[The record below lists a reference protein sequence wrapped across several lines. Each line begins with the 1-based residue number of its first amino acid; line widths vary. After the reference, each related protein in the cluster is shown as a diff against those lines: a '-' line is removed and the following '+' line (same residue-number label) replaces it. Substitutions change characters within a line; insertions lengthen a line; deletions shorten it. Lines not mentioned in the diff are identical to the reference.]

1 MAKCSFCDGKG
12 YIPKRKSPMRCGGFS
27 NTFLTQDI
35 TLGSTV
41 PCPLCERI
49 AYLKHYKDQ
58 GINANRL
65 GERASL
71 DRNGD

>member
-1 MAKCSFCDGKG
+1 MAKCSFCNGKG
-12 YIPKRKSPMRCGGFS
+12 YISKRESPMFTDDWLRR
-27 NTFLTQDI
+27 DI

-41 PCPLCERI
+41 PCPACKRI

-58 GINANRL
+58 GINAKTL